1 MPKPNTLSFAARR
14 RWTAEDAR
22 AALAAFAQSG
32 LSMRAFATEA
42 GIKLQRLARWHRQ
55 MRTEA
60 ATTRKPVSFVEV
72 RPRDVERA
80 RIEIV
85 LPSGCVLRCA
95 EEISASALRRVVGAL
110 EDELAC

>member
-1 MPKPNTLSFAARR
+1 MPKPSTLLFATRR
-14 RWTAEDAR
+14 RWTEEDAR
-22 AALAAFAQSG
+22 ATLAAFAQSG
-32 LSMRAFATEA
+32 LSMRAFAMKA

-55 MRTEA
+55 MRSEA
-60 ATTRKPVSFVEV
+60 ITARESVSFVEV

-80 RIEIV
+80 RIEVV
-85 LPSGCVLRCA
+85 LPSGCVVRCA